1 MRYESST
8 GIPSISMMNRA
19 SRFTLAIA
27 VGVLAVVAAGCSND
41 QAAAN
46 NQLIQQQQTQ
56 LERQQQELEAL
67 QANQNQNTGYMPG
80 VATSAPGGCDKEVE
94 SVASQRGGD
103 RFAAGDFPKA
113 LGYYQDALTACPND
127 DRAQVNVARTYE
139 AMGNNVAAI
148 NHYRIAA
155 DSNGPTDTDA
165 SEEAKSALL
174 RLQASRLP

>member
-1 MRYESST
+1 M
-8 GIPSISMMNRA
+8 INRA
-19 SRFTLAIA
+19 RRAIPALAL
-27 VGVLAVVAAGCSND
+27 GVLVVVAAGCGSD

-46 NQLIQQQQTQ
+46 NQLIQQQQAQ

-67 QANQNQNTGYMPG
+67 QANQNQNTGYTPG
-80 VATSAPGGCDKEVE
+80 VATSAPGGCDKGVE
-94 SVASQRGGD
+94 SVASQRGGE
-103 RFAAGDFPKA
+103 RFAAGDFGKA

-139 AMGNNVAAI
+139 AIGNNAAAI

-165 SEEAKSALL
+165 SEEAKAALL
-174 RLQASRLP
+174 RLQASRMP